1 MKVRLAAALLPL
13 LLLLTA
19 CGAGDWFGEAEDPPL
34 PGQRIAI
41 LAFDRGVSADSSLAE
56 LPVELPPVNGTQR
69 WVQFGGNAMHD
80 LQHLALGDPLRRAW
94 SSSVGQG
101 RSDTT
106 LLMAQPLIVDGTVFT
121 MDSQSIVTAMG
132 SDSGRTQWQRDLEP
146 EDEDSGYFGGGL
158 AFADGRL
165 FVSTGFGR
173 LVALDA
179 QNGEPLW
186 QQAIPAPMRAAPTVE
201 GGRVF
206 VVTLDNQTFALS
218 ATDGS
223 VLWNHAG
230 IQEVA
235 GLAGSAP
242 PAVSGSTVIVA
253 YSSGEIFALLAE
265 TGRVL
270 WNDALSSVSRS
281 DPLADLP
288 HIRGAP
294 VVHGDWVFAI
304 SHARRMVAIDLR
316 QGLRVWDIELG
327 GVEMPWV
334 AGNFIFQLT
343 NDNQVVCL
351 RREDGRIRWVQ
362 VLPRF
367 TDPEDQEGPIR
378 WHGPL
383 LAGGRLFV
391 AGSNGEALA
400 LSPADGAILTR
411 IDLPGPAVV
420 PPAAA
425 GGSLYFLAE
434 DGTLAAYR

>member
-1 MKVRLAAALLPL
+1 MKAWRAAALLPL
-13 LLLLTA
+13 LLTG
-19 CGAGDWFGEAEDPPL
+19 CGTGSWFGESEDPPL

-41 LAFDRGVSADSSLAE
+41 LARDRGVSADTSLSE
-56 LPVELPPVNGTQR
+56 LRVELPPVNGTQR
-69 WVQFGGNAMHD
+69 WGQFGGNSMHD
-80 LQHLALGDPLRRAW
+80 LQHLALGDPLRRVW
-94 SSSVGQG
+94 SSSVGEG

-106 LLMAQPLIVDGTVFT
+106 LLMAQPLIVDGTVYT
-121 MDSQSIVTAMG
+121 MDSQAIVTAF
-132 SDSGRTQWQRDLEP
+132 SGDNGRIRWQRNLEP

-158 AFADGRL
+158 ALEDGRV

-173 LVALDA
+173 VIALDA
-179 QNGEPLW
+179 QSGEPLW
-186 QQAIPAPMRAAPTVE
+186 QQTIPAPMRAAPTAE

-223 VLWNHAG
+223 LLWSHAG

-253 YSSGEIFALLAE
+253 YTSGEIFALLAE

-334 AGNFIFQLT
+334 AGNFVFQVT
-343 NDNQVVCL
+343 NDNQLVCI

-367 TDPEDQEGPIR
+367 IDPEDQEGPIR

-391 AGSNGEALA
+391 AGSNGEALV
-400 LSPADGAILTR
+400 LSPADGAIMNS
-411 IDLPGPAVV
+411 IELPGAAAV

-425 GGSLYFLAE
+425 GGSLYLLAE

>member
-1 MKVRLAAALLPL
+1 MKARLAAALLT
-13 LLLLTA
+13 LLLTG
-19 CGAGDWFGEAEDPPL
+19 CGAGSWFGESEDPPL

-41 LAFDRGVSADSSLAE
+41 LARDRGVSADTSLAE
-56 LPVELPPVNGTQR
+56 SRVELPPVNGTQR
-69 WVQFGGNAMHD
+69 WAQYGGNAMHD
-80 LQHLALGDPLRRAW
+80 LQHLALSDPLRQAW
-94 SSSVGQG
+94 SSSVGEG

-106 LLMAQPLIVDGTVFT
+106 LLMTQPLIVDGTVYT
-121 MDSQSIVTAMG
+121 MDSQAIVTAIG
-132 SDSGRTQWQRDLEP
+132 SDNGRTRWQRDLEP
-146 EDEDSGYFGGGL
+146 EEEDSGYFGGGL
-158 AFADGRL
+158 AFDDGRI

-173 LVALDA
+173 VIALDA
-179 QNGEPLW
+179 QSGEPLW
-186 QQAIPAPMRAAPTVE
+186 QQTIPAPMRAAPTAE

-223 VLWNHAG
+223 LLWSHAG

-253 YSSGEIFALLAE
+253 YTSGEIFALLAE

-334 AGNFIFQLT
+334 AGDFIFQLT
-343 NDNQVVCL
+343 NDNQLVCI

-367 TDPEDQEGPIR
+367 TDPEDQEGPIL

-391 AGSNGEALA
+391 AGSSGEALV
-400 LSPADGAILTR
+400 LSPADGAIVNSIELS
-411 IDLPGPAVV
+411 GPAAV

-434 DGTLAAYR
+434 NGTLAAYR